1 MKRAAHVV
9 LILLLV
15 LSAPF
20 AAAKETWLYARSD
33 NFEMFSSASEKE
45 SRRLLVKLEQFR
57 AFFLASLPLRRA
69 REPRTYVV
77 VFNSDRTFDHY
88 KPLYQGQ
95 PKQVDGYCV
104 PYDDEAVMAFTTDI
118 DPDIDDADDGS
129 GTILH
134 EYVHLMLHTRGMK
147 PPLWLNEGLAELYS
161 TFQINR
167 DTVELG
173 RAKDIYVEFLQ
184 QSALTPLDQL
194 FAVTTNSSNYNDETE
209 APYFYAQS
217 WALTHYLVCGP
228 DQTNTAKLTRY
239 LDLMDA
245 SPSEPKA
252 NFEKAFGMNY
262 RQMQAN
268 LRQYLSTGRYYR
280 RVGKLPLPDLSKRI
294 TFRPTTEFERD
305 TMLLDL
311 KWRVQG
317 NASAAAEAL
326 RLADAHPDSPRPH
339 ELLAAIYEE
348 EDKPGDALEHWHRAD
363 ALKSEN
369 PYVYVALS
377 RDLLS
382 RGNPVNIVSEV
393 LPETIVANLR
403 RWLDRAL
410 TINPDS
416 ADALEMLAI
425 TEAQA
430 PTIRV
435 AAINRVQTSFSRIRD
450 PLPTLFALAV
460 AHWRLGDAANA
471 NGILDA
477 ILAERHATPELR
489 QAAKDLKAQIS
500 SAKTKS
506 NPSAGQK

>member
-1 MKRAAHVV
+1 MTRVATRLLV
-9 LILLLV
+9 LMLV

-20 AAAKETWLYARSD
+20 AVAKETWLYARSD
-33 NFEMFSSASEKE
+33 NFEMFSSTSEKE

-77 VFNSDRTFDHY
+77 VFNSDRTFDRY

-161 TFQINR
+161 TFQIDR
-167 DTVELG
+167 DKVELG
-173 RAKDIYVEFLQ
+173 QAKDVYVEFLQ

-217 WALTHYLVCGP
+217 WALTHYLICGP
-228 DQTNTAKLTRY
+228 DQTNPAKLARY
-239 LDLMDA
+239 LDLMDIA
-245 SPSEPKA
+245 PSEPKA
-252 NFEKAFGMNY
+252 NFEKAFGINY
-262 RQMQAN
+262 REMQGN

-280 RVGKLPLPDLSKRI
+280 RIGKLPLPDLSKRI

-305 TMLLDL
+305 MMLLDL
-311 KWRVQG
+311 KWRVQ
-317 NASAAAEAL
+317 NHASAAAEAL
-326 RLADAHPDSPRPH
+326 RLAEAHPESPRPH
-339 ELLAAIYEE
+339 ELLAAIYQED
-348 EDKPGDALEHWHRAD
+348 DKPGDALEHWHRAD

-369 PYVYVALS
+369 PYVYVALA

-393 LPETIVANLR
+393 LPETTTATLR

-430 PTIRV
+430 SAIRGE
-435 AAINRVQTSFSRIRD
+435 AINRVQARFSRIRD

-460 AHWRLGDAANA
+460 AHWRVGDRENA
-471 NGILDA
+471 NSILDA
-477 ILAERHATPELR
+477 ILADSRATAALR
-489 QAAKDLKAQIS
+489 KAANDLKAQIS
-500 SAKTKS
+500 AAATK
-506 NPSAGQK
+506 PKPTEQPK